1 MASFI
6 LRKHS
11 SELIPRCASVAS
23 WNDFENDSVYRLE
36 AMADDHF
43 PNMLLPVQLME
54 VRDTRNFGDIG
65 KVLSQ
70 SEHEVVPIARSV
82 PQGNRIN
89 TI

>member
-1 MASFI
+1 
-6 LRKHS
+6 
-11 SELIPRCASVAS
+11 
-23 WNDFENDSVYRLE
+23 
-36 AMADDHF
+36 MADDHF

-89 TI
+89 TIWVTKQKNGINLTIVIY